1 MNKYESVIIIK
12 PTLEKNERN
21 EVMDKY
27 QNIMKEYSGNDVKIE
42 DLGMKKLAYQI
53 QNQTHGYYVAFRF
66 NAEPQN
72 ILELERRFRIDENV
86 MKFMTVKEEF
96 YEYNEEQ
103 EEDDE
108 EEY

>member
-27 QNIMKEYSGNDVKIE
+27 QNIMKEFSGKDVKIE

-53 QNQTHGYYVAFRF
+53 QNQTYFSSAASTGAAAASLASLALRSLTPIKP
-66 NAEPQN
+66 PQIISAAKIITN
-72 ILELERRFRIDENV
+72 
-86 MKFMTVKEEF
+86 KP
-96 YEYNEEQ
+96 
-103 EEDDE
+103 
-108 EEY
+108 